1 MRMLTSRKFTAVL
14 ACLYAFPC
22 IYLLTMLIAQLQYF
36 DGAGISQR
44 IRVGLCSSSLT
55 QDWAGSVCG
64 GDGAGEDMDSIVNFS
79 GVSFFDDGGATAATL
94 VKTAQ
99 TPEGPVVE
107 RMSFVAEAAR
117 ELIMICQRWWKARRG
132 LLTTRSQSVAMLR
145 DFCPTI
151 EAHLSRN
158 VADKSGFGSNADVWD
173 MVYVL
178 LSNISTMKG
187 MATTRFLSG
196 LELTPDV
203 GRGSLKEKRWEEHI
217 RRVMR
222 PVVSYM
228 EYNAPQLSPVER
240 VTTEQLIAMSAPL
253 SHVALM
259 ALPEHSTPELGFAE
273 DTVFRLFTTFPEAAS
288 MFVFAVGRKIVK
300 YPQLSA
306 RTRADRLALL
316 AVFIANLQVMVTTTF
331 DDIAE
336 FAKIAMEEGVNWTL
350 KEPLDR
356 FWELFAYD
364 RRSRVYL
371 MNVFSRADRTEVDGA
386 FYRVMAYNVDM
397 AAKVT
402 AQVVAD
408 HGVRVSTP
416 LARSKLI
423 KNVVFHMVQMCK
435 FVTVD
440 TDNTGQLQLHEFVSS
455 LIGEQE
461 ARQFREHISE
471 LLDEHGRLAVYYD
484 FNFVNGRAKMVKR
497 YHRKALEGINAK
509 YNEVL
514 DTFMIADADGS
525 GAVSLEEFFQ
535 HAYATTP
542 LATMGVGDWPS
553 PVHGPEGH
561 GDAGS

>member
-1 MRMLTSRKFTAVL
+1 
-14 ACLYAFPC
+14 
-22 IYLLTMLIAQLQYF
+22 MLIAQLQYF

-44 IRVGLCSSSLT
+44 IRVGLCSSGFT
-55 QDWAGSVCG
+55 QDWAGSVCS
-64 GDGAGEDMDSIVNFS
+64 GDGDGEDMDSYVHFS
-79 GVSFFDDGGATAATL
+79 GVSFFDDGGATTATL

-107 RMSFVAEAAR
+107 RMSSVAEAAR
-117 ELIMICQRWWKARRG
+117 ELITMCQRWWKARRG
-132 LLTTRSQSVAMLR
+132 FLKTRSQSVAMLR
-145 DFCPTI
+145 DLCTTLG
-151 EAHLSRN
+151 AHLSRN
-158 VADKSGFGSNADVWD
+158 IADKSGFSGSADVWD
-173 MVYVL
+173 MVHVL

-187 MATTRFLSG
+187 VATTRFLSR
-196 LELTPDV
+196 LELAPDV
-203 GRGSLKEKRWEEHI
+203 AHGSLEEKRWEEHI
-217 RRVMR
+217 RRVMD

-228 EYNAPQLSPVER
+228 EQNVPHLSPVER
-240 VTTEQLIAMSAPL
+240 VTTEQLIAMSSPL

-259 ALPEHSTPELGFAE
+259 ALPELSTPELGIAE
-273 DTVFRLFTTFPEAAS
+273 DTVLRLFTTFPEAAS
-288 MFVFAVGRKIVK
+288 MFVFAVERKIVR

-306 RTRADRLALL
+306 RTRVDRLALL

-331 DDIAE
+331 DDISE
-336 FAKIAMEEGVNWTL
+336 FARIAGEEGVNWEL

-371 MNVFSRADRTEVDGA
+371 MNLFSRAGRTEVDGA
-386 FYRVMAYNVDM
+386 FHRVMAYNVDM

-408 HGVRVSTP
+408 HGVHVSTP

-423 KNVVFHMVQMCK
+423 ENVVFHMVQMCK

-455 LIGEQE
+455 LMGERE
-461 ARQFREHISE
+461 ARQFREHVSE
-471 LLDEHGRLAVYYD
+471 LWDEQGRLAVYYD

-497 YHRKALEGINAK
+497 HHRKTLEGMNAK

-525 GAVSLEEFFQ
+525 GEVSLEEFFQ
-535 HAYATTP
+535 HAYATSP
-542 LATMGVGDWPS
+542 LATTVVGDWPS

-561 GDAGS
+561 GDTDHQ